1 MSKLLGAMRL
11 KIGEIVL
18 VEKRPFTFADF
29 REFEIAGQKYHMKDG
44 TFRNFISKLRRSG
57 EVELAFRSR
66 PAFYTLTGKKFNRTM
81 TLDHVG
87 VPNAIIDQSVLKAMP
102 IYNWIKR
109 QPMEKQSL
117 HNIRL
122 RFESAGLWDIYSKM
136 NTFVVNP
143 DNKDI
148 ILPTSVYFDYIEVA
162 VTIHHTNTVSV
173 AISCSF
179 KPIAVDIPDIL
190 PLCEALTRTEVNLAN
205 TIENY
210 CNHNGLHSVITIPR
224 YTKWIVTMW
233 HFGVD
238 TIQEYTGKEFEVT
251 FGDGI
256 SDLYRVYTK
265 RMKDGRIKVRSESQ
279 QRPDQ
284 EYVDAIVRKLFP
296 DGYLVDPGN
305 AN

>member
-1 MSKLLGAMRL
+1 MSRLLGAMKL
-11 KIGEIVL
+11 KIREIVL
-18 VEKRPFTFADF
+18 VEERPFTFADF
-29 REFEIAGQKYHMKDG
+29 REFEIAGQKYHMTDG
-44 TFRNFISKLRRSG
+44 TFRNFISELRKSG
-57 EVELAFRSR
+57 LVELAFRSR

-81 TLDHVG
+81 TLDHTG
-87 VPNAIIDQSVLKAMP
+87 VPNAIIDQSVMKAMP
-102 IYNWIKR
+102 IYNWLKK

-136 NTFVVNP
+136 TFVVNP

-148 ILPTSVYFDYIEVA
+148 ILPTSVYFDYLEVG
-162 VTIHHTNTVSV
+162 VTIHHSNTVSV

-190 PLCEALTRTEVNLAN
+190 PLCEALTRTEINL
-205 TIENY
+205 ENY
-210 CNHNGLHSVITIPR
+210 CKHNDLRSVITIPR
-224 YTKWIVTMW
+224 YTTWVVTMW

-265 RMKDGRIKVRSESQ
+265 RMTDGRIKVRSESQ
-279 QRPDQ
+279 QYPDQ
-284 EYVDAIVRKLFP
+284 EYADAIVRKLFP
-296 DGYLVDPGN
+296 DGYLVD
-305 AN
+305 

>member
-1 MSKLLGAMRL
+1 MSRLLGAMKL
-11 KIGEIVL
+11 KIREIVL

-29 REFEIAGQKYHMKDG
+29 REFEIAGQKYQMKDG
-44 TFRNFISKLRRSG
+44 TFRNNISKLRKSG
-57 EVELAFRSR
+57 VVELAFRSR
-66 PAFYTLTGKKFNRTM
+66 PAFYTLAGKKFNRTM
-81 TLDHVG
+81 TLDHTG
-87 VPNAIIDQSVLKAMP
+87 VPNTIIDQSILKAMP

-136 NTFVVNP
+136 NTSVVNP

-148 ILPTSVYFDYIEVA
+148 ILPTSVYFDYLEVV
-162 VTIHHTNTVSV
+162 VTIHHSNTVSV

-190 PLCEALTRTEVNLAN
+190 PLCEALTRTEINLAS
-205 TIENY
+205 TVER
-210 CNHNGLHSVITIPR
+210 HNDLHSLIIIPR
-224 YTKWIVTMW
+224 YTTWIVTMW

-256 SDLYRVYTK
+256 SETSSCI
-265 RMKDGRIKVRSESQ
+265 GFIQSE
-279 QRPDQ
+279 
-284 EYVDAIVRKLFP
+284 
-296 DGYLVDPGN
+296 
-305 AN
+305 

>member
-1 MSKLLGAMRL
+1 
-11 KIGEIVL
+11 
-18 VEKRPFTFADF
+18 
-29 REFEIAGQKYHMKDG
+29 
-44 TFRNFISKLRRSG
+44 
-57 EVELAFRSR
+57 
-66 PAFYTLTGKKFNRTM
+66 M

-87 VPNAIIDQSVLKAMP
+87 VPNTIIDQSVLKDMP

-122 RFESAGLWDIYSKM
+122 RFESPGLWNIYSKM
-136 NTFVVNP
+136 NTTTTFVVNP

-148 ILPTSVYFDYIEVA
+148 TLPTSVYFDYLEVG
-162 VTIHHTNTVSV
+162 VTIHHSNTVSV

-179 KPIAVDIPDIL
+179 KPIALDIPDIL
-190 PLCEALTRTEVNLAN
+190 PLCEALTRTEINLVS

-210 CNHNGLHSVITIPR
+210 CLQHNDLHFVITIPR

-251 FGDGI
+251 FGDSI
-256 SDLYRVYTK
+256 SDLYGVYTK
-265 RMKDGRIKVRSESQ
+265 RMKDGKIKVRSESQ
-279 QRPDQ
+279 QYPDQ
-284 EYVDAIVRKLFP
+284 EYADSIVRKLFP
-296 DGYLVDPGN
+296 DCYLVDAGN
-305 AN
+305 ANYTV